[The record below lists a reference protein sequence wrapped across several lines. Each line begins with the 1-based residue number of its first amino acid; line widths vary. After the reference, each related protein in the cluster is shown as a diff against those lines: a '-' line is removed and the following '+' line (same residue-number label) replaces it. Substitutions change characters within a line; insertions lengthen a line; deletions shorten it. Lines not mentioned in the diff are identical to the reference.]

1 MSKRILAVHKNI
13 LSPELTKEAADD
25 ARKLRRDIGWLCV
38 KADLRDTE
46 QEFDGAL
53 VSPFMRITIDDES
66 KRVLKRET
74 PSLLSLLEEI
84 DLIPTAIDGLQG
96 IQLTR
101 IRELTINYLDKGTVV
116 NRHRDRSDDGIPKVS
131 RVATL
136 CGKGLFGIITLPEE
150 DPIEPMEIAAG
161 DLHELFNPAELLECP
176 LHWATSTDDTEDRIS
191 IAFQVPAILEK

>member
-1 MSKRILAVHKNI
+1 MSSNILAINRQV
-13 LSPELTKEAADD
+13 LTPELVADAAKD
-25 ARKLRRDIGWLCV
+25 ARKLRRDIGWLGV

-46 QEFDGAL
+46 LEFDGAL

-66 KRVLKRET
+66 KSVLKCET

-116 NRHRDRSDDGIPKVS
+116 NRHRDRSDDGMPKVS

-150 DPIEPMEIAAG
+150 DPIEPMEVAAG
-161 DLHELFNPAELLECP
+161 DLHELFNPAEQLQRP
-176 LHWATSTDDTEDRIS
+176 LHWANSTDDTEDRIS
-191 IAFQVPAILEK
+191 IAFQVPAIIE